1 MAAALAHL
9 CAGPRRV
16 RDLLLRWSA
25 PGGRFVAADG
35 PDPTGARPCCRDGG
49 THLDVDFLFKL
60 DGVVSDG
67 PSLFGGWSRCL
78 YGGTH
83 LGAYLGD
90 ELFSRRDADAAVS

>member
-1 MAAALAHL
+1 MLH
-9 CAGPRRV
+9 G
-16 RDLLLRWSA
+16 WSA
-25 PGGRFVAADG
+25 PGGRFVASDG
-35 PDPTGARPCCRDGG
+35 PSPPGDQPCCHHGG
-49 THLDVDFLFKL
+49 THLDVYFIFKL

-67 PSLFGGWSRCL
+67 SSLSGGWSRCL